1 MLVTYSDLLVSLE
14 TFSFRYRRHFFN
26 YRSSKRRI
34 YNVSSIDFGHLG
46 MGLTSIP
53 DGWKGVFQHISLMD
67 ETLMHPGPF
76 QPAMLRFLYV
86 KIPPKSR
93 TVASKSEMLP
103 QLRILIWK
111 M

>member
-1 MLVTYSDLLVSLE
+1 
-14 TFSFRYRRHFFN
+14 
-26 YRSSKRRI
+26 
-34 YNVSSIDFGHLG
+34 

-53 DGWKGVFQHISLMD
+53 GGWKGGFQHLSLMD
-67 ETLMHPGPF
+67 DTLMHPGPF
-76 QPAMLRFLYV
+76 KPAIPRFLYV
-86 KIPPKSR
+86 KIPPKCR